1 MVTSHQ
7 VARLAGVSQPTV
19 SRALR
24 DSAKVSEETK
34 RRVREAAVVL
44 GYVPSANGRALSVG
58 RSYRVGLLVTDLNNQ
73 FYPHVIASMHEAL
86 EELGYQLIL
95 ITESSEAGPV
105 ADRIAANGLDGVLL
119 ATTASDSVLPVRLRD
134 RGIPFVY
141 FNRTTAA
148 IEADSVTVDP
158 LLGADALVTELVGLG
173 HREVAAIFGP
183 RNTSTGEGR
192 ETCFRDL
199 LSAAGITIP
208 ARWVRHGEFDYASGH
223 SGARALLTADPAPS
237 VIVCANDVVALG
249 ALNAAAEL
257 GIAVPEEV
265 SVVGFDDL
273 PTSSWPL
280 VQLAT
285 VAYDLDDMSREAARL
300 LVQRLD
306 DPTAA
311 PYRHVVYPTRFQ
323 HRRSLG
329 PAPGGGRG

>member
-24 DSAKVSEETK
+24 NSAKVSEETK

-44 GYVPSANGRALSVG
+44 GYVPSATGRALAVG

-95 ITESSEAGPV
+95 LTESSDVGPV

-119 ATTASDSVLPVRLRD
+119 ATTALDSVLPVRLRD

-141 FNRTTAA
+141 FNRTAAA

-158 LLGADALVTELVGLG
+158 RRGAEALTAELLKLG
-173 HREVAAIFGP
+173 HRDVGAIFGP
-183 RNTSTGEGR
+183 RNTSTGESR
-192 ETCFRDL
+192 ETCFREL
-199 LSAAGITIP
+199 LGAAGITIP
-208 ARWVRHGEFDYASGH
+208 PRWALHGPFDFASGH
-223 SGARALLTADPAPS
+223 AGAIRLLSADPRPS
-237 VIVCANDVVALG
+237 VIVCGNDVVALG

-257 GIAVPEEV
+257 GISVPGEV
-265 SVVGFDDL
+265 SIVGFDDL
-273 PTSSWPL
+273 PTSDWAL
-280 VQLAT
+280 IQLAT
-285 VAYDLDDMSREAARL
+285 VAYDLDQMSRQTARL
-300 LVQRLD
+300 LVERLEAR
-306 DPTAA
+306 PGE
-311 PYRHVVYPTRFQ
+311 PFRHVVYPTQFRL
-323 HRRSLG
+323 RRSLG
-329 PAPGGGRG
+329 PAAAPSAS

>member
-44 GYVPSANGRALSVG
+44 GYVPSATGRALSLG
-58 RSYRVGLLVTDLNNQ
+58 RSYRVGLLLTDLENQ

-95 ITESSEAGPV
+95 VTESSDAGPV

-119 ATTASDSVLPVRLRD
+119 ATTESDSVLPVRLRD

-141 FNRTTAA
+141 FNRTAAA
-148 IEADSVTVDP
+148 IEADSVTVNP
-158 LLGADALVTELVGLG
+158 EPGSKALVAELVRLG

-183 RNTSTGEGR
+183 PNTSTGESR
-192 ETCFRDL
+192 ETCLREL
-199 LSAAGITIP
+199 LSGVGITIP
-208 ARWVRHGEFDYASGH
+208 ARWSLHGPFDYASGH
-223 SGARALLTADPAPS
+223 SGASTLLTRARRPS

-249 ALNAAAEL
+249 ALNAAAEM
-257 GIAVPEEV
+257 GISVPDEV

-280 VQLAT
+280 IQLAT
-285 VAYDLDDMSREAARL
+285 VAYDLDQLSREAGRL
-300 LVQRLD
+300 LVERLEGPAD
-306 DPTAA
+306 AEF
-311 PYRHVVYPTRFQ
+311 RHVVYPTRFQ
-323 HRRSLG
+323 PRRSLG
-329 PAPGGGRG
+329 PAVGADRS